1 MASPA
6 VLTAITTFPAVTV
19 HAQQQGKAT
28 ATVGQPYSATAT
40 VTKPASA
47 TVS

>member
-19 HAQQQGKAT
+19 HAQQGKAT
-28 ATVGQPYSATAT
+28 ATVGQPYSAAAT